1 MPQNSVVAPLNTFS
15 PKDLTA
21 KKAEVDKWFREYT
34 DGIVTV
40 DRLET
45 ICRSVPVLG
54 SAFAVGDIIIDII
67 SMINKGGFDK
77 VEIFD
82 WLNLGIDVIGLVPM
96 GPVGPSV
103 RGAARP
109 ALFYVKNE
117 SEKIIKAQAKKLG
130 KKTLTSQEVKKALS
144 TGFKDSASVFLT
156 TIIAENVAGTL
167 ENFAKKGQSLLNQVL
182 KEVGNWIVLLTKTID
197 DGFKKLVS
205 GSLNGLPN
213 LKRAGQQSLG
223 VIKGIFELDGTRIVN
238 NAKYATENV
247 AKTVGKGYVN
257 LANLVVSDEARAKVL
272 ALGAKIR
279 SIGQVAQGKVN
290 GLSDPNTLWT
300 IGWLFSIMGMVAA
313 KHRQKKA
320 QIKAKETTKANATHT
335 STPSDKSNKQA
346 PSENNA
352 NQCKNCM
359 GGTGGSISFAMGTE
373 FFTHVD
379 AQLGGVI
386 QDSISRTYASNL
398 YQMDDAIFGARWVT
412 PFTTKISRK
421 FKYSSKKKDYLNGL
435 EYIGLD
441 GRAINLPDLKK
452 GQSIYDP
459 IEQYTYTVLSDQ
471 LHLIAYGEDEKR
483 YYEKYGEDYRLSY
496 IERKNGFKVA
506 LRYDHVSID
515 NKTILSDIL
524 FKQDDNLLAHLALQ
538 LNSQGLVSDIWTI
551 KNGQLDRVLAS
562 YDYDQ
567 QGDLIQAT
575 NEFAASYYYQYT
587 HHLITRYT
595 DLTHRGM
602 NLKWDGILPTS
613 KAIEE
618 WADNAS
624 RASKLKWDKD
634 IRKTTVLDV
643 EGNSTE
649 HYYDIDGYTYRIVY
663 PDNFEEWF
671 FRDDA
676 KNITLHIA
684 KDGSKTSYTYDER
697 GNLLTTTQD
706 DGATSYFEYDEKN
719 QLTGM
724 VDAEQGRWFK
734 QYDGSGNLIKEID
747 PLKHETAYAYN
758 AMGLVTSIT
767 DAKGGSKSLK
777 YDDQGNLISYT
788 DCSGKETKW
797 QYDERGRVIS
807 LENALKQ
814 KVEYFYTELILENR
828 EPIIKGLPL
837 NAFGQLEKIKHADS
851 TEEHFIHDAEGRLLA
866 HIDPKQNITRYEYD
880 DAGLIL
886 SRTDA
891 LNHKLKYKWDR
902 LGRLTRLINEN
913 GASYQFF
920 YDVGGRLIKEI
931 DFDGKETV
939 YHYNENSGQLATSI
953 EVASAYG
960 QDLKDRAAPKD
971 RIQQFIFDSMGHLEQ
986 RTAGYGHYGL
996 ELEEKQT
1003 EEFAYD
1009 YMGRII
1015 QAKNAQSNLQW
1026 FYDAAGNLVREHQ
1039 QDYKINKTAVWKH
1052 QYDEINDRIKTTR
1065 PDGQIIDWLTYGSGH
1080 VQSLIVNGQDLVSFE
1095 RDDLHREIARYYAN
1109 GVSQEQQYD
1118 LAGRL
1123 KSQMMLNEHEN
1134 GYQNQYKPHNN
1145 ALEQTSQLV
1154 QRLYQYDKT
1163 GELTSIRDT
1172 RRGNIAYNYDPVGRL
1187 LEASSK
1193 LGKETFSFDP
1203 ASNIIDSYHSQ
1214 KAQSHSQSAEEKDY
1228 GYNRLVNNVVKEY
1241 LDQLY
1246 QYDAYGQ
1253 LVRQKTSQGDLNLE
1267 WDVYGRMIKSR
1278 NSQYTAEYRYD
1289 ALGRRIQKRS
1299 KHHHTG
1305 QEHNII
1311 YGWDGDTLAY
1321 ESTEELTKHYI
1332 YEKDSFVP
1340 MLQAV
1345 YLSPIELHQTPD
1357 WSDRFYNIHRD
1368 PLWKTEK
1375 QGKEFDDVWFY
1386 HCDHLGTPQEMTDH
1400 TGAIIWKAEY
1410 KAWGECKA
1418 ERTKSNFFENSEI
1431 ISNNIRF
1438 QGQYFDEETG
1448 LHYNRYRYYSPYVGR
1463 FVSKD
1468 PIGLLGGFNVYSY
1481 APNPITKIDP
1491 LGLKQGGYSCPDAA
1505 AKAALNSANPKSI
1518 RLNREYGGLIYE
1530 KGGKYFHTIPVAG
1543 GDRTFKPILALP
1555 QIPRGAT
1562 IVGDYHTHG
1571 DYSTT
1576 DNKGN
1581 VIRTNKANAT
1591 LDSDNFS
1598 LADQRITMA
1607 ARLKNRCHKSYL
1619 GTPSGKFKVNG
1630 PKGDY
1635 EL

>member
-1 MPQNSVVAPLNTFS
+1 MSQNSVVAPLNTFS

-21 KKAEVDKWFREYT
+21 KKAEVDKWFKEYT
-34 DGIVTV
+34 NGVVTV

-67 SMINKGGFDK
+67 SMLNKGGIDK

-290 GLSDPNTLWT
+290 SLSDPNTLWT

-320 QIKAKETTKANATHT
+320 QIKAKETTKASASH
-335 STPSDKSNKQA
+335 PSNPTDKTNKQA
-346 PSENNA
+346 EAGSNA

-359 GGTGGSISFAMGTE
+359 GGTGGSITFAMGTE

-379 AQLGGVI
+379 AQIGGVI
-386 QDSISRTYASNL
+386 EDSISRTYASNL
-398 YQMDDAIFGARWVT
+398 YQMDDSIFGARWVT
-412 PFTTKISRK
+412 PFNTKISRK
-421 FKYSSKKKDYLNGL
+421 FKYSPKKNDYKDYLNGL

-441 GRAINLPDLKK
+441 GRAIDLPALKT

-496 IERKNGFKVA
+496 VERKNGFKVA
-506 LRYDHVSID
+506 LRYDHVAID

-524 FKQDDNLLAHLALQ
+524 FKQDENLLAHLALQ
-538 LNSQGLVSDIWTI
+538 LTPKGLVSDIWTI

-567 QGDLIQAT
+567 QGDLVQAT

-595 DLTHRGM
+595 DLTNRGM

-624 RASKLKWDKD
+624 RASKLEWDKD

-671 FRDDA
+671 FRDHA

-697 GNLLTTTQD
+697 GNVLTTTQD
-706 DGATSYFEYDEKN
+706 DGVTSYFEYDEKN

-807 LENALKQ
+807 IENALKQ
-814 KVEYFYTELILENR
+814 KVEYFYTELTLENR

-837 NAFGQLEKIKHADS
+837 NAFGQLEKIKHADG

-866 HIDPKQNITRYEYD
+866 HVDPKQNITRYEYD
-880 DAGLIL
+880 EVGLIL

-902 LGRLTRLINEN
+902 LGRLTGLINEN

-920 YDVGGRLIKEI
+920 YDLGGRLIKEI

-960 QDLKDRAAPKD
+960 QDLKDRAAAKD
-971 RIQQFIFDSMGHLEQ
+971 RIQQFIFDSMGRLEQ

-996 ELEEKQT
+996 ALEEQQT

-1052 QYDEINDRIKTTR
+1052 QYDEINDRIKTSR
-1065 PDGQIIDWLTYGSGH
+1065 PDGQIIDWLVYGSGH

-1095 RDDLHREIARYYAN
+1095 RDDLHREIARHYAN

-1118 LAGRL
+1118 LAGRM
-1123 KSQMMLNEHEN
+1123 KSQMMLSEHEN

-1163 GELTSIRDT
+1163 GELTAIRDT
-1172 RRGNIAYNYDPVGRL
+1172 RRGNIAYKYDPVGRL

-1203 ASNIIDSYHSQ
+1203 ANNIIDSYHSH
-1214 KAQSHSQSAEEKDY
+1214 KAQSHSQSAEEKGY

-1241 LDQLY
+1241 LDQQY

-1267 WDVYGRMIKSR
+1267 WDVYGRMVKSR

-1305 QEHNII
+1305 QEQNII
-1311 YGWDGDTLAY
+1311 YGWDEDTLAY

-1357 WSDRFYNIHRD
+1357 WSDRTYSIHRD

-1400 TGAIIWKAEY
+1400 TGSIIWKAEY

-1418 ERTKSNFFENSEI
+1418 ERAKSNFFENSEI

-1448 LHYNRYRYYSPYVGR
+1448 LHYNRYRYYLPYVGR
-1463 FVSKD
+1463 FISKD
-1468 PIGLLGGFNVYSY
+1468 PIGLLGGHNVYAY
-1481 APNPITKIDP
+1481 APNSMAWIDP
-1491 LGLKQGGYSCPDAA
+1491 LGLNNRNKNKNKQHKKSKEETCGQGRTSRQARREVMRKAGIPTSSTPIKQRVIPNWEQYMYSVRTGEGEKIMIVSHHPKDKEHPCSHWHAA
-1505 AKAALNSANPKSI
+1505 PAMM
-1518 RLNREYGGLIYE
+1518 
-1530 KGGKYFHTIPVAG
+1530 
-1543 GDRTFKPILALP
+1543 
-1555 QIPRGAT
+1555 
-1562 IVGDYHTHG
+1562 
-1571 DYSTT
+1571 
-1576 DNKGN
+1576 DNGQ
-1581 VIRTNKANAT
+1581 VRTNNQGAWKYI
-1591 LDSDNFS
+1591 S
-1598 LADQRITMA
+1598 
-1607 ARLKNRCHKSYL
+1607 
-1619 GTPSGKFKVNG
+1619 SGPVVTH
-1630 PKGDY
+1630 D
-1635 EL
+1635 

>member
-1 MPQNSVVAPLNTFS
+1 MSQNSVVAPLNTFS

-21 KKAEVDKWFREYT
+21 KKAEVDKWFKEYT
-34 DGIVTV
+34 NGVVTV

-67 SMINKGGFDK
+67 SMLNKGGIDK

-144 TGFKDSASVFLT
+144 AGFKDSASVFLT

-167 ENFAKKGQSLLNQVL
+167 ENFAKKGQSLLNQIL

-290 GLSDPNTLWT
+290 SLSDPNTLWT
-300 IGWLFSIMGMVAA
+300 IGWLFSIMGMVAS

-320 QIKAKETTKANATHT
+320 QIKAKETTKANASQP
-335 STPSDKSNKQA
+335 STKTDKTTKQA
-346 PSENNA
+346 KAENNA

-359 GGTGGSISFAMGTE
+359 GGTDDSITFAMGTE

-386 QDSISRTYASNL
+386 QDSIGRTYVSNL
-398 YQMDDAIFGARWVT
+398 YQMDDSIFGARWIT

-421 FKYSSKKKDYLNGL
+421 FKYSPKKKDHKDYLNGL
-435 EYIGLD
+435 EYIRLD
-441 GRAINLPDLKK
+441 GRAIDLPDLKK

-496 IERKNGFKVA
+496 IERKNDFKVA

-538 LNSQGLVSDIWTI
+538 LTPQGLVSDIWTI

-562 YDYDQ
+562 YNYDQ
-567 QGDLIQAT
+567 QGDLVQAT
-575 NEFAASYYYQYT
+575 NEFAASYSYQYNY
-587 HHLITRYT
+587 HLITRYT
-595 DLTHRGM
+595 DLTNRGM
-602 NLKWDGILPTS
+602 NLKWEGILPTS

-624 RASKLKWDKD
+624 SASKLEWDKD

-671 FRDDA
+671 FRDHA

-697 GNLLTTTQD
+697 GNVLTTTQD

-734 QYDGSGNLIKEID
+734 QYDGFGNLIKEID

-758 AMGLVTSIT
+758 TMGLVTSIT
-767 DAKGGSKSLK
+767 DAKGGSKLLK

-807 LENALKQ
+807 IENALKQ
-814 KVEYFYTELILENR
+814 KVEYFYTELTLENR

-837 NAFGQLEKIKHADS
+837 NAFGQLEKTKHADG

-866 HIDPKQNITRYEYD
+866 HVDPQQNITRYEYD
-880 DAGLIL
+880 EAGLIL

-891 LNHKLKYKWDR
+891 LNHKLTYKWDR

-920 YDVGGRLIKEI
+920 YDLGGRLIKEI

-939 YHYNENSGQLATSI
+939 YHYDENSGQLATSI

-971 RIQQFIFDSMGHLEQ
+971 RIQQFIFDSMGRLEQ

-996 ELEEKQT
+996 ELEEQQT
-1003 EEFAYD
+1003 EELAYD

-1052 QYDEINDRIKTTR
+1052 QYDEINERIKTVR

-1095 RDDLHREIARYYAN
+1095 RDDLHREIARHYAN

-1123 KSQMMLNEHEN
+1123 KSQMMLSEHEN

-1163 GELTSIRDT
+1163 GELTAIKDT
-1172 RRGNIAYNYDPVGRL
+1172 RRGNIAYKYDPVGRL

-1214 KAQSHSQSAEEKDY
+1214 KTRSHLQSTEEKNY

-1241 LDQLY
+1241 LDQQY

-1253 LVRQKTSQGDLNLE
+1253 LVRQKTSQGDLKLE
-1267 WDVYGRMIKSR
+1267 WDVYGRMVKSR

-1299 KHHHTG
+1299 KHHQTG
-1305 QEHNII
+1305 QEHNLI

-1357 WSDRFYNIHRD
+1357 WSDRPYNIHRA

-1400 TGAIIWKAEY
+1400 TGSIIWKAEY

-1448 LHYNRYRYYSPYVGR
+1448 LHYNRYRYYLPYLGR

-1468 PIGLLGGFNVYSY
+1468 PIGLLGGNNVYVY
-1481 APNPITKIDP
+1481 AKNPITWIDSNGLCSTTLNRN
-1491 LGLKQGGYSCPDAA
+1491 LGGVKGDHLQAHHIIPEEIWAKRKVFLDDIGIGGNRDKAENGVLMPDSE
-1505 AKAALNSANPKSI
+1505 AKAKQMKRQLYHCGSHPIYSAGINQKLGQIQREFESKKITVSQARAKVANLQSSMRLVLTTPGTKPI
-1518 RLNREYGGLIYE
+1518 RL
-1530 KGGKYFHTIPVAG
+1530 
-1543 GDRTFKPILALP
+1543 
-1555 QIPRGAT
+1555 
-1562 IVGDYHTHG
+1562 
-1571 DYSTT
+1571 S
-1576 DNKGN
+1576 
-1581 VIRTNKANAT
+1581 
-1591 LDSDNFS
+1591 
-1598 LADQRITMA
+1598 
-1607 ARLKNRCHKSYL
+1607 
-1619 GTPSGKFKVNG
+1619 
-1630 PKGDY
+1630 
-1635 EL
+1635 

>member
-1 MPQNSVVAPLNTFS
+1 MSQNSVVAPLNTFS

-21 KKAEVDKWFREYT
+21 KKAAVDKWFREYT
-34 DGIVTV
+34 NGVVTV

-67 SMINKGGFDK
+67 SMLNKGGLDK
-77 VEIFD
+77 VETFD

-167 ENFAKKGQSLLNQVL
+167 ENFAKKGQSLLSQVL

-320 QIKAKETTKANATHT
+320 QIKAKETTKASASH
-335 STPSDKSNKQA
+335 PSNPTDKTNKQA
-346 PSENNA
+346 EAGSNA

-359 GGTGGSISFAMGTE
+359 GGTGGSITFAMGTE

-379 AQLGGVI
+379 AQLGGII
-386 QDSISRTYASNL
+386 QDSIGRTYASNL

-421 FKYSSKKKDYLNGL
+421 FKYSPKKKDHKDYLNGL

-441 GRAINLPDLKK
+441 GRAIDLPDLKK

-496 IERKNGFKVA
+496 IERKNGFNVA

-524 FKQDDNLLAHLALQ
+524 FKQDESLLAHLALQ
-538 LNSQGLVSDIWTI
+538 LTPQGLVSDIWTI

-624 RASKLKWDKD
+624 SASKLEWDKD

-671 FRDDA
+671 FRDHA

-697 GNLLTTTQD
+697 GNVLTTTQD
-706 DGATSYFEYDEKN
+706 DGATSYFEYDRK
-719 QLTGM
+719 
-724 VDAEQGRWFK
+724 
-734 QYDGSGNLIKEID
+734 
-747 PLKHETAYAYN
+747 
-758 AMGLVTSIT
+758 
-767 DAKGGSKSLK
+767 KS
-777 YDDQGNLISYT
+777 T
-788 DCSGKETKW
+788 HW
-797 QYDERGRVIS
+797 
-807 LENALKQ
+807 
-814 KVEYFYTELILENR
+814 
-828 EPIIKGLPL
+828 
-837 NAFGQLEKIKHADS
+837 
-851 TEEHFIHDAEGRLLA
+851 
-866 HIDPKQNITRYEYD
+866 
-880 DAGLIL
+880 
-886 SRTDA
+886 
-891 LNHKLKYKWDR
+891 
-902 LGRLTRLINEN
+902 
-913 GASYQFF
+913 
-920 YDVGGRLIKEI
+920 
-931 DFDGKETV
+931 
-939 YHYNENSGQLATSI
+939 
-953 EVASAYG
+953 YG
-960 QDLKDRAAPKD
+960 
-971 RIQQFIFDSMGHLEQ
+971 
-986 RTAGYGHYGL
+986 
-996 ELEEKQT
+996 
-1003 EEFAYD
+1003 
-1009 YMGRII
+1009 
-1015 QAKNAQSNLQW
+1015 
-1026 FYDAAGNLVREHQ
+1026 
-1039 QDYKINKTAVWKH
+1039 
-1052 QYDEINDRIKTTR
+1052 
-1065 PDGQIIDWLTYGSGH
+1065 
-1080 VQSLIVNGQDLVSFE
+1080 
-1095 RDDLHREIARYYAN
+1095 
-1109 GVSQEQQYD
+1109 
-1118 LAGRL
+1118 
-1123 KSQMMLNEHEN
+1123 
-1134 GYQNQYKPHNN
+1134 
-1145 ALEQTSQLV
+1145 
-1154 QRLYQYDKT
+1154 
-1163 GELTSIRDT
+1163 
-1172 RRGNIAYNYDPVGRL
+1172 
-1187 LEASSK
+1187 
-1193 LGKETFSFDP
+1193 
-1203 ASNIIDSYHSQ
+1203 
-1214 KAQSHSQSAEEKDY
+1214 
-1228 GYNRLVNNVVKEY
+1228 
-1241 LDQLY
+1241 
-1246 QYDAYGQ
+1246 
-1253 LVRQKTSQGDLNLE
+1253 
-1267 WDVYGRMIKSR
+1267 
-1278 NSQYTAEYRYD
+1278 
-1289 ALGRRIQKRS
+1289 
-1299 KHHHTG
+1299 
-1305 QEHNII
+1305 
-1311 YGWDGDTLAY
+1311 
-1321 ESTEELTKHYI
+1321 
-1332 YEKDSFVP
+1332 
-1340 MLQAV
+1340 
-1345 YLSPIELHQTPD
+1345 
-1357 WSDRFYNIHRD
+1357 
-1368 PLWKTEK
+1368 
-1375 QGKEFDDVWFY
+1375 
-1386 HCDHLGTPQEMTDH
+1386 
-1400 TGAIIWKAEY
+1400 
-1410 KAWGECKA
+1410 
-1418 ERTKSNFFENSEI
+1418 
-1431 ISNNIRF
+1431 
-1438 QGQYFDEETG
+1438 
-1448 LHYNRYRYYSPYVGR
+1448 
-1463 FVSKD
+1463 
-1468 PIGLLGGFNVYSY
+1468 
-1481 APNPITKIDP
+1481 
-1491 LGLKQGGYSCPDAA
+1491 
-1505 AKAALNSANPKSI
+1505 
-1518 RLNREYGGLIYE
+1518 
-1530 KGGKYFHTIPVAG
+1530 
-1543 GDRTFKPILALP
+1543 
-1555 QIPRGAT
+1555 
-1562 IVGDYHTHG
+1562 
-1571 DYSTT
+1571 
-1576 DNKGN
+1576 
-1581 VIRTNKANAT
+1581 
-1591 LDSDNFS
+1591 
-1598 LADQRITMA
+1598 
-1607 ARLKNRCHKSYL
+1607 
-1619 GTPSGKFKVNG
+1619 
-1630 PKGDY
+1630 
-1635 EL
+1635 

>member
-1 MPQNSVVAPLNTFS
+1 MSQNSVVAPLNTFS
-15 PKDLTA
+15 PKDLTT

-45 ICRSVPVLG
+45 ICRNVPVLG

-67 SMINKGGFDK
+67 SMINKGIDK

-82 WLNLGIDVIGLVPM
+82 WLNLGIDVIGLAPI
-96 GPVGPSV
+96 PSISLGI
-103 RGAARP
+103 RGVARP

-117 SEKIIKAQAKKLG
+117 SEQIIKAQAKKLG
-130 KKTLTSQEVKKALS
+130 KQTLTSQEVKKALS

-167 ENFAKKGQSLLNQVL
+167 EKFAKEGQSLLNQVL
-182 KEVGNWIVLLTKTID
+182 KDVGNWIITLTNAID
-197 DGFKKLVS
+197 TGLKKLVS
-205 GSLNGLPN
+205 GSLDGLPN

-223 VIKGIFELDGTRIVN
+223 VIKGIFELDGTRVVN

-257 LANLVVSDEARAKVL
+257 LANLGISTETRAKIL
-272 ALGAKIR
+272 ALGTKIR

-320 QIKAKETTKANATHT
+320 QIKAKETTKANATHP
-335 STPSDKSNKQA
+335 STATDKSNKQA
-346 PSENNA
+346 HAENNA

-359 GGTGGSISFAMGTE
+359 GGTGGSITFAMGTE

-379 AQLGGVI
+379 AQLGGII
-386 QDSISRTYASNL
+386 QDSISRTYVSNL

-421 FKYSSKKKDYLNGL
+421 FKYSPEKKDHKDYLNGL

-459 IEQYTYTVLSDQ
+459 IEQYTYTVLSDE

-538 LNSQGLVSDIWTI
+538 LTPQGLVSDIWTI

-575 NEFAASYYYQYT
+575 NEFAASYYYQYI

-624 RASKLKWDKD
+624 RASKLEWDKN

-697 GNLLTTTQD
+697 GNVLTTTQD

-807 LENALKQ
+807 IENALKQ
-814 KVEYFYTELILENR
+814 KVEYFYTELTLENR
-828 EPIIKGLPL
+828 EPIIKSLPL
-837 NAFGQLEKIKHADS
+837 NAFGQLEKIKHADG

-866 HIDPKQNITRYEYD
+866 HVDPKQNITRYEYD
-880 DAGLIL
+880 EAGLIL

-920 YDVGGRLIKEI
+920 YDLGGRLIKEI

-939 YHYNENSGQLATSI
+939 YHYDENSGQLATSI

-971 RIQQFIFDSMGHLEQ
+971 RIQQFIFDSMGRLEQ

-996 ELEEKQT
+996 E
-1003 EEFAYD
+1003 
-1009 YMGRII
+1009 
-1015 QAKNAQSNLQW
+1015 
-1026 FYDAAGNLVREHQ
+1026 
-1039 QDYKINKTAVWKH
+1039 
-1052 QYDEINDRIKTTR
+1052 
-1065 PDGQIIDWLTYGSGH
+1065 
-1080 VQSLIVNGQDLVSFE
+1080 
-1095 RDDLHREIARYYAN
+1095 
-1109 GVSQEQQYD
+1109 
-1118 LAGRL
+1118 
-1123 KSQMMLNEHEN
+1123 
-1134 GYQNQYKPHNN
+1134 
-1145 ALEQTSQLV
+1145 
-1154 QRLYQYDKT
+1154 
-1163 GELTSIRDT
+1163 
-1172 RRGNIAYNYDPVGRL
+1172 
-1187 LEASSK
+1187 
-1193 LGKETFSFDP
+1193 
-1203 ASNIIDSYHSQ
+1203 
-1214 KAQSHSQSAEEKDY
+1214 
-1228 GYNRLVNNVVKEY
+1228 
-1241 LDQLY
+1241 
-1246 QYDAYGQ
+1246 
-1253 LVRQKTSQGDLNLE
+1253 
-1267 WDVYGRMIKSR
+1267 
-1278 NSQYTAEYRYD
+1278 
-1289 ALGRRIQKRS
+1289 
-1299 KHHHTG
+1299 
-1305 QEHNII
+1305 
-1311 YGWDGDTLAY
+1311 
-1321 ESTEELTKHYI
+1321 
-1332 YEKDSFVP
+1332 
-1340 MLQAV
+1340 
-1345 YLSPIELHQTPD
+1345 
-1357 WSDRFYNIHRD
+1357 
-1368 PLWKTEK
+1368 
-1375 QGKEFDDVWFY
+1375 
-1386 HCDHLGTPQEMTDH
+1386 
-1400 TGAIIWKAEY
+1400 
-1410 KAWGECKA
+1410 
-1418 ERTKSNFFENSEI
+1418 
-1431 ISNNIRF
+1431 
-1438 QGQYFDEETG
+1438 
-1448 LHYNRYRYYSPYVGR
+1448 
-1463 FVSKD
+1463 
-1468 PIGLLGGFNVYSY
+1468 
-1481 APNPITKIDP
+1481 
-1491 LGLKQGGYSCPDAA
+1491 
-1505 AKAALNSANPKSI
+1505 
-1518 RLNREYGGLIYE
+1518 
-1530 KGGKYFHTIPVAG
+1530 
-1543 GDRTFKPILALP
+1543 
-1555 QIPRGAT
+1555 
-1562 IVGDYHTHG
+1562 
-1571 DYSTT
+1571 
-1576 DNKGN
+1576 
-1581 VIRTNKANAT
+1581 
-1591 LDSDNFS
+1591 
-1598 LADQRITMA
+1598 
-1607 ARLKNRCHKSYL
+1607 
-1619 GTPSGKFKVNG
+1619 
-1630 PKGDY
+1630 
-1635 EL
+1635 

>member
-1 MPQNSVVAPLNTFS
+1 MSQNSVVAPLNTFS

-21 KKAEVDKWFREYT
+21 KKAAVDKWFREYT
-34 DGIVTV
+34 NGVVTV

-67 SMINKGGFDK
+67 SMLNKGGLDK

-167 ENFAKKGQSLLNQVL
+167 ENFAKKGQSLLSQVL

-320 QIKAKETTKANATHT
+320 QIKAKETTKASASH
-335 STPSDKSNKQA
+335 PSNPTDKTNKQA
-346 PSENNA
+346 EAGSNA

-359 GGTGGSISFAMGTE
+359 GGTGGSITFAMGTE

-379 AQLGGVI
+379 AQIGGVI
-386 QDSISRTYASNL
+386 EDSISRSYASNL
-398 YQMDDAIFGARWVT
+398 YQMDDSIFGARWVT

-421 FKYSSKKKDYLNGL
+421 FKYSPKKKDHKDYLNGL
-435 EYIGLD
+435 EYIRLD

-538 LNSQGLVSDIWTI
+538 LTPQGLVSDIWTI

-562 YDYDQ
+562 YNYDQ
-567 QGDLIQAT
+567 QGDLVQAT
-575 NEFAASYYYQYT
+575 NEFAASYSYQYNY
-587 HHLITRYT
+587 HLITRYT
-595 DLTHRGM
+595 DLTNRGM

-624 RASKLKWDKD
+624 SASKLEWDKD

-671 FRDDA
+671 FRDHA

-697 GNLLTTTQD
+697 GNVLTTTQD

-807 LENALKQ
+807 IENALKQ
-814 KVEYFYTELILENR
+814 KVEYFYTELTLENR

-837 NAFGQLEKIKHADS
+837 NAFGQLEKIKHADG
-851 TEEHFIHDAEGRLLA
+851 TEEHFIYDAEGRLLA
-866 HIDPKQNITRYEYD
+866 HVDPKQNITRYEYD
-880 DAGLIL
+880 EVGLIL

-920 YDVGGRLIKEI
+920 YDLGGCLIKEI

-971 RIQQFIFDSMGHLEQ
+971 RIQQFIFDSMGRLEQ

-996 ELEEKQT
+996 ELEEQQT

-1095 RDDLHREIARYYAN
+1095 HDDLHREIARHYAN

-1123 KSQMMLNEHEN
+1123 KSQMMLIEHEN

-1163 GELTSIRDT
+1163 GELTAIRDT
-1172 RRGNIAYNYDPVGRL
+1172 RRGNIA
-1187 LEASSK
+1187 
-1193 LGKETFSFDP
+1193 
-1203 ASNIIDSYHSQ
+1203 
-1214 KAQSHSQSAEEKDY
+1214 
-1228 GYNRLVNNVVKEY
+1228 
-1241 LDQLY
+1241 
-1246 QYDAYGQ
+1246 
-1253 LVRQKTSQGDLNLE
+1253 
-1267 WDVYGRMIKSR
+1267 
-1278 NSQYTAEYRYD
+1278 
-1289 ALGRRIQKRS
+1289 
-1299 KHHHTG
+1299 
-1305 QEHNII
+1305 
-1311 YGWDGDTLAY
+1311 
-1321 ESTEELTKHYI
+1321 
-1332 YEKDSFVP
+1332 
-1340 MLQAV
+1340 
-1345 YLSPIELHQTPD
+1345 
-1357 WSDRFYNIHRD
+1357 
-1368 PLWKTEK
+1368 
-1375 QGKEFDDVWFY
+1375 
-1386 HCDHLGTPQEMTDH
+1386 
-1400 TGAIIWKAEY
+1400 
-1410 KAWGECKA
+1410 
-1418 ERTKSNFFENSEI
+1418 
-1431 ISNNIRF
+1431 
-1438 QGQYFDEETG
+1438 
-1448 LHYNRYRYYSPYVGR
+1448 
-1463 FVSKD
+1463 
-1468 PIGLLGGFNVYSY
+1468 
-1481 APNPITKIDP
+1481 
-1491 LGLKQGGYSCPDAA
+1491 
-1505 AKAALNSANPKSI
+1505 
-1518 RLNREYGGLIYE
+1518 
-1530 KGGKYFHTIPVAG
+1530 
-1543 GDRTFKPILALP
+1543 
-1555 QIPRGAT
+1555 
-1562 IVGDYHTHG
+1562 
-1571 DYSTT
+1571 
-1576 DNKGN
+1576 
-1581 VIRTNKANAT
+1581 
-1591 LDSDNFS
+1591 
-1598 LADQRITMA
+1598 
-1607 ARLKNRCHKSYL
+1607 
-1619 GTPSGKFKVNG
+1619 
-1630 PKGDY
+1630 
-1635 EL
+1635 

>member
-1 MPQNSVVAPLNTFS
+1 MSQNSVVAPLNTFS

-21 KKAEVDKWFREYT
+21 KKAAVDKWFREYT
-34 DGIVTV
+34 NGVVTV

-67 SMINKGGFDK
+67 SMLNKGGLDK

-167 ENFAKKGQSLLNQVL
+167 ENFAKKGQSLLSQVL

-320 QIKAKETTKANATHT
+320 QIKAKETTKASASH
-335 STPSDKSNKQA
+335 PSNPTDKTNKQA
-346 PSENNA
+346 EAGSNA

-359 GGTGGSISFAMGTE
+359 GGTGGSITFAMGTE

-379 AQLGGVI
+379 AQIGGVI
-386 QDSISRTYASNL
+386 EDSISRTYASNL
-398 YQMDDAIFGARWVT
+398 YQMDDSIFGARWVT

-421 FKYSSKKKDYLNGL
+421 FKYSPKKKDHKDYLNGL

-441 GRAINLPDLKK
+441 GRAIDLPDLKK

-524 FKQDDNLLAHLALQ
+524 FKQDDNLLVHLALQ
-538 LNSQGLVSDIWTI
+538 LTPQGLVSDIWTI

-562 YDYDQ
+562 YNYDQ
-567 QGDLIQAT
+567 QGDLVQAT
-575 NEFAASYYYQYT
+575 NEFAASYSYQYT

-624 RASKLKWDKD
+624 SASKLEWDND

-671 FRDDA
+671 FRDHA
-676 KNITLHIA
+676 KNITLYIA

-697 GNLLTTTQD
+697 GNVLTTTQD
-706 DGATSYFEYDEKN
+706 DGATNYFEYDEKN

-807 LENALKQ
+807 IENALKQ
-814 KVEYFYTELILENR
+814 KVDYFYTELTLENR

-837 NAFGQLEKIKHADS
+837 NAFGQLEKIKHADG

-866 HIDPKQNITRYEYD
+866 HVDPKQNITRYEYD
-880 DAGLIL
+880 EVGLIL

-920 YDVGGRLIKEI
+920 YDLGGRLIKEI
-931 DFDGKETV
+931 DFDGKEAV

-971 RIQQFIFDSMGHLEQ
+971 RIQQFIFDSMGRLEQ

-1026 FYDAAGNLVREHQ
+1026 FYDAAGNLVQEHQ

-1095 RDDLHREIARYYAN
+1095 RDDLHREIARHYAN

-1123 KSQMMLNEHEN
+1123 KSQMMLSEHEN
-1134 GYQNQYKPHNN
+1134 GYQNQYKRHNN

-1154 QRLYQYDKT
+1154 QRLYQYDKA

-1172 RRGNIAYNYDPVGRL
+1172 RRGNIAYKYDPVGRL

-1193 LGKETFSFDP
+1193 LGKETFNFDP

-1214 KAQSHSQSAEEKDY
+1214 KAQSHSQKLDETGY

-1241 LDQLY
+1241 LDQQY

-1267 WDVYGRMIKSR
+1267 WDVYGRMVKSR

-1305 QEHNII
+1305 QEQNII
-1311 YGWDGDTLAY
+1311 YGWDEDTLAY

-1357 WSDRFYNIHRD
+1357 WSDRPYNIHRD

-1375 QGKEFDDVWFY
+1375 QSKEFDDVWFY

-1410 KAWGECKA
+1410 KAWGECKTEKA
-1418 ERTKSNFFENSEI
+1418 KSNFFENSEI

-1468 PIGLLGGFNVYSY
+1468 PIGLLGGHNVYAY
-1481 APNPITKIDP
+1481 APNSIAWIDP
-1491 LGLKQGGYSCPDAA
+1491 LGLNNKNKNKNTQHKKSKEETCGQGRTSRQARREVMRKAGIPTSSTPIKQRVIPNWEQYMYSVRTGEGEKIMIVSHHPKDKEHPCSHWHAA
-1505 AKAALNSANPKSI
+1505 PAMMDNGQVRSNNQGAW
-1518 RLNREYGGLIYE
+1518 
-1530 KGGKYFHTIPVAG
+1530 KYISSGPV
-1543 GDRTFKPILALP
+1543 
-1555 QIPRGAT
+1555 
-1562 IVGDYHTHG
+1562 VTH
-1571 DYSTT
+1571 D
-1576 DNKGN
+1576 
-1581 VIRTNKANAT
+1581 
-1591 LDSDNFS
+1591 
-1598 LADQRITMA
+1598 
-1607 ARLKNRCHKSYL
+1607 
-1619 GTPSGKFKVNG
+1619 
-1630 PKGDY
+1630 
-1635 EL
+1635 